1 LAANVRRPSQ
11 DLRTPPHILFDD
23 DLPAPPLPPPRDPE
37 SPGDAALVDL
47 AHDAIIVRDPQHR
60 IVFWNRGAQQLYGW
74 SRREALGL
82 AYHELLLSR
91 TADGERFSPS
101 TGDGDVEGF
110 VLNTTRD
117 KREIVVWVRST
128 TIRDTFG
135 EVKSTL
141 QSDRDVTVFAKTARN
156 CDTIFAAI
164 HTHLD
169 RVRSGVSN
177 AEVLGHL
184 EEAARALDRAAELSR
199 PLYR

>member
-1 LAANVRRPSQ
+1 MAARRHDPP
-11 DLRTPPHILFDD
+11 TPPHILFDD
-23 DLPAPPLPPPRDPE
+23 DFPAPPPAPPRDPD

-47 AHDAIIVRDPQHR
+47 VHDAIIVRDPQNR

-91 TADGERFSPS
+91 SADGEQLSLS
-101 TGDGDVEGF
+101 SDNDDWDGF

-117 KREIVVWVRST
+117 RRDILVWARCTV
-128 TIRDTFG
+128 IRDSVG
-135 EVKSTL
+135 DVKSTL
-141 QSDRDVTVFAKTARN
+141 QSDRDVSAFATAARD
-156 CDTIFAAI
+156 CASIFASI

-169 RVRSGVSN
+169 RVRGGLSD
-177 AEVLGHL
+177 AEILRHL
-184 EEAARALDRAAELSR
+184 DQAKDALDRAAELSR